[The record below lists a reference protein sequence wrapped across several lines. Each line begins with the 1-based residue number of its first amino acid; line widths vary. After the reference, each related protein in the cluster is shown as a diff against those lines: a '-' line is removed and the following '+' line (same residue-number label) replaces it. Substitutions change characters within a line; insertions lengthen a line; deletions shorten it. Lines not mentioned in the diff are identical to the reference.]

1 MKKKVHHREKMQLGQ
16 ESSAY
21 AVGQVSGSLFQQSS
35 EPSGSLSALFTTPLP
50 ASSSS
55 LFQPVPKK
63 RIQKTTE
70 RNEQQKDGLEVKVK
84 EMKNKPNRK
93 TSVAEQQLLN
103 RESSL
108 LTADTDEN
116 VQKSSMRKKRK
127 ASEITGENSTDYWV
141 TKRQKLKANKQE
153 EALKMKRTVF
163 VGNLPISCTMK
174 TLLGLFRDKGPIES
188 ARFRSVVRE
197 DPSMSRKEATIKR
210 KVHPKKQSINAY
222 VVFKNEEGVTNALE
236 RNGMEIEKGFHIRV
250 DRVTDKSSH
259 DHKRSV
265 FVGNLAFDI
274 KELAFRQHFEEC
286 GKVEGVRLVRDP
298 NSGLGKGF
306 GYVLFESADS
316 VEVALSLDGSKLES
330 RSIRVKRSVTKEKQ
344 TNKTNSTGALRKSR
358 QNAVKGSGGA
368 RKPGQANFNPK
379 PSDLSSF
386 KGEMANPNKKNKK
399 VLKKKNKTR
408 KTRRV
413 SMK

>member
-1 MKKKVHHREKMQLGQ
+1 MLLNQ
-16 ESSAY
+16 ELSAY

-50 ASSSS
+50 ASES
-55 LFQPVPKK
+55 LFQPVPKVS
-63 RIQKTTE
+63 TTFVP
-70 RNEQQKDGLEVKVK
+70 QPFVFF
-84 EMKNKPNRK
+84 
-93 TSVAEQQLLN
+93 SLLFICIGF

-108 LTADTDEN
+108 LTADTDED

-127 ASEITGENSTDYWV
+127 ASEITGENSAEYWV
-141 TKRQKLKANKQE
+141 MKRQKQKANKQE

-174 TLLGLFRDKGPIES
+174 LHRTSSFYVTLFSMDFLFYIYR
-188 ARFRSVVRE
+188 RQ
-197 DPSMSRKEATIKR
+197 
-210 KVHPKKQSINAY
+210 VHPKKQSINAY
-222 VVFKNEEGVTNALE
+222 VVFKNEEGVINALE

-265 FVGNLAFDI
+265 FVGNLAFG
-274 KELAFRQHFEEC
+274 KMELAFRQHFEEC
-286 GKVEGVRLVRDP
+286 GKVEAVRLVRDP

-316 VEVALSLDGSKLES
+316 VEVALALDGSKLES
-330 RSIRVKRSVTKEKQ
+330 RSIRVKRSVKKEKQ
-344 TNKTNSTGALRKSR
+344 TNKTNSKGSLRKSR

-368 RKPGQANFNPK
+368 QKPGQANFKPK
-379 PSDLSSF
+379 PSNLSSF
-386 KGEMANPNKKNKK
+386 KGEMANPNKKNRK
-399 VLKKKNKTR
+399 VLKKKNKTKKR
-408 KTRRV
+408 HRV
-413 SMK
+413 STK